1 MEFAQEKGGGLM
13 RLFIHGKPIAKK
25 RPRFARRGKHVVTYN
40 DQETAEGL
48 WILEAK
54 KQIRELGG
62 KALHGPLE
70 LTVFFAMP
78 RPKSHFGT
86 GRNAGILKSSAPKA
100 HTQTP
105 DLDNLLKFVMDCL
118 NHCDVWLDD
127 KQVVWIATKKMWST
141 GDYGGTSINIRK
153 VWEDGE

>member
-1 MEFAQEKGGGLM
+1 M

-54 KQIRELGG
+54 KQIAEKLN
-62 KALHGPLE
+62 GPVVVE
-70 LTVFFAMP
+70 VVFSMP

-86 GRNAGILKSSAPKA
+86 GRNAGILKPSAPKE
-100 HTQTP
+100 HTQKP
-105 DLDNLLKFVMDCL
+105 DIDNLIKFVLDCL
-118 NHCDVWLDD
+118 NHCGVWHDDNDVVRIVARKL
-127 KQVVWIATKKMWST
+127 WSP

-153 VWEDGE
+153 EGEDGK

>member
-1 MEFAQEKGGGLM
+1 M

-40 DQETAEGL
+40 DQETEEGL
-48 WILEAK
+48 WLLDART
-54 KQIRELGG
+54 QIRELGG
-62 KALHGPLE
+62 KALQGPLE
-70 LTVFFAMP
+70 LKVYFAMP

-86 GRNAGILKSSAPKA
+86 GRNAGILKASAPKA

-127 KQVVWIATKKMWST
+127 KQVVYIDTKKAWSP